1 MKHIVKNL
9 FFLLT
14 FSLLGAGTMDAATA
28 AKGVFSVAANKT
40 VQFAKAKVATREA
53 TQNLYKWKEAVAMQ
67 ADGWTL
73 LSEAEWSYLLADG
86 RTNAANLNSLGTING
101 ENVLIILPD
110 GWVKPTGVPDFS
122 TAFQSEGFGA
132 NTYDSGTWALMAE
145 SGAIYL
151 PCGGYGYNDAEDGNK
166 YKVADVTSH
175 GTFWTSTASTGAK
188 AYCMRFYN
196 GTIHDK
202 NFDPDTTTYRS
213 VILVREVTVLD
224 EEDESSAF
232 ATKLGAADDKDFA
245 LVRRTLK
252 KDGTPYTLCLP
263 FDVPNID
270 NSPLAGA
277 EVYTFNGG
285 TVGGSTGSEVL
296 HLSLSRLTGKRLTQG
311 VPYLLRW
318 ENTGETLTKPLYFEN
333 VENWDDD
340 TNAATD
346 PGNATVKM
354 HGVYPKAHITGYTSG
369 SVAHYNFFLGANN
382 TLYWPDDSGNEG
394 EWASHK
400 MKGFRAYF
408 YIMPGAY
415 PASAPARGLQA
426 VWEVDGEPLDRT
438 EGVESV
444 QPSAVSIQK
453 ELRDGQIILF
463 IDGEMYD
470 LMGRKIKD

>member
-14 FSLLGAGTMDAATA
+14 FSLLGAGTMDATTA
-28 AKGVFSVAANKT
+28 AKGVFTVAAGKT
-40 VQFAKAKVATREA
+40 VQFANAKVATREA

-86 RTNAANLNSLGTING
+86 RTNAANLNNLGTVNSQNG
-101 ENVLIILPD
+101 LIILPD
-110 GWVKPTGVPDFS
+110 GWVQPSGVPAFKPVGQGIAFDKNVY
-122 TAFQSEGFGA
+122 TAEQWAVMANAGA
-132 NTYDSGTWALMAE
+132 VF
-145 SGAIYL
+145 L

-175 GTFWTSTASTGAK
+175 GTFWTSTASTGTK

-196 GTIHDK
+196 ATIHDQ

-252 KDGTPYTLCLP
+252 KDGTLYTLCLP

-354 HGVYPKAHITGYTSG
+354 HGVYPKAHIPGYETPEE
-369 SVAHYNFFLGANN
+369 AHYNFFLGANN

-394 EWASHK
+394 EWASHM

-408 YIMPGAY
+408 YTSGGGPSPAPLYRNMPT
-415 PASAPARGLQA
+415 
-426 VWEVDGEPLDRT
+426 VWEI
-438 EGVESV
+438 EGVLGSTTSV
-444 QPSAVSIQK
+444 EGIQPSAVSVQK
-453 ELRDGQIILF
+453 ELREGQIILI